1 MRRFLTVCTILGL
14 GAVALVA
21 VVRSGG
27 NEGDHPYVIGITHRL
42 MTQQAPQRSRQQ
54 VPGPQQVPGQQ
65 QPLVDRTMFDDPRGP
80 YLNWTRGE
88 VTASAGRWPFYWT
101 RAIYSGWGRRG
112 FGGGSWAVDFPKSDQ
127 QFLIVIK
134 RLMRLNAYDW
144 ENPVYLGDP
153 VLRKF
158 PLIYMLEVG
167 GMNLSDEEVDGLR
180 GYMDAGGFV
189 IVDDFWGN
197 DEWDVFEWN
206 MRRVYPDKQFIDI
219 TLDHAL
225 YRSYYTIDHVEMT
238 PAIGNTLYR
247 SECGPCTTQV
257 RGMYDDEGRLMMV
270 VNFNTDL
277 GDAWEWAEDPSYP
290 LETSTYAYE
299 MGANIIVYAMSR

>member
-1 MRRFLTVCTILGL
+1 MRRLLAAGTFLGL

-21 VVRSGG
+21 FVRAGVDDR
-27 NEGDHPYVIGITHRL
+27 DHPYVVGIGAEL
-42 MTQQAPQRSRQQ
+42 MTQQAPQQA
-54 VPGPQQVPGQQ
+54 PGQQ
-65 QPLVDRTMFDDPRGP
+65 QPLVSRDMFRDPRGP
-80 YLNWTRGE
+80 RLDMDELHAT
-88 VTASAGRWPFYWT
+88 AGRFPFYWT
-101 RAIYSGWGRRG
+101 RAIYSGFGRRG

-153 VLRKF
+153 MLRRF

-167 GMNLSDEEVDGLR
+167 GMNLSEEEVEGLR

-189 IVDDFWGN
+189 IVDDFWGE
-197 DEWDVFEWN
+197 DEWDIFLWN
-206 MRRVYPDKQFIDI
+206 MRRIYPDKQFVDI
-219 TLDHAL
+219 TLDHPL
-225 YRSYYTIDHVEMT
+225 YSAYYTIDHVEMT

-247 SECGPCTTQV
+247 SECGPCTTHV

-299 MGANIIVYAMSR
+299 MGANLITYAMSH

>member
-1 MRRFLTVCTILGL
+1 MRSLLTAGTVFGL
-14 GAVALVA
+14 GAFALLALV
-21 VVRSGG
+21 RPGG
-27 NEGDHPYVIGITHRL
+27 DERDHPYVIGIGAEL
-42 MTQQAPQRSRQQ
+42 MTQQAPQQSPRQQ
-54 VPGPQQVPGQQ
+54 QQQ
-65 QPLVDRTMFDDPRGP
+65 QPLVDRGMFDDPRGP
-80 YLNWTRGE
+80 HLDYPDVQR
-88 VTASAGRWPFYWT
+88 SAGRWPFYWT
-101 RAIYSGWGRRG
+101 RAIYSGWGGRRG

-153 VLRKF
+153 VLRRF

-167 GMNLSDEEVDGLR
+167 GMNLSEEEVEGLR

-189 IVDDFWGN
+189 IVDDFWGE

-219 TLDHAL
+219 SLDHPL
-225 YRSYYTIDHVEMT
+225 YSAYYTIDHVEMT

-247 SECGPCTTQV
+247 SECGPCTTHV

-277 GDAWEWAEDPSYP
+277 GDAWEWAEQPSYP

-299 MGANIIVYAMSR
+299 IGANLIVYAMSH